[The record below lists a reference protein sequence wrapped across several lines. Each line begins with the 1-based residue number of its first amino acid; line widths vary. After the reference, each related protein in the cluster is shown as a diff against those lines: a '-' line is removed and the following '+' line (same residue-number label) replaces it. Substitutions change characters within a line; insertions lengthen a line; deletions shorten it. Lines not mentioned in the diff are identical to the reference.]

1 MHLLPIALLVKA
13 ATGGNIQALVILM
26 ATALGADTFL
36 ARRAAQ
42 ALRDHFNIQTR
53 ETNDPCC

>member
-13 ATGGNIQALVILM
+13 ATGGNLQAMVALM
-26 ATALGADTFL
+26 AMALGANTFL
-36 ARRAAQ
+36 ARRAAK